1 MSSLIEILS
10 INENNNIIEYK
21 CLNKNNNEH
30 NKIMSIKEYLEQMS
44 KYNNKNINIDYC
56 SSHNNN
62 KYMSFCF
69 NCNKHLCKE
78 CIQSRI
84 HLNHIKNNIL
94 EIQPFKE
101 ELDIIDAVIK
111 DYKDKIEEMN
121 IQKINKLKKLEKKL
135 NENKIKEK
143 KLIEEKIENNN
154 NNEKNELKKNYNK
167 YMEDILVIKK
177 KYEEQIKDRKNKFE
191 LENNIIKNKYK
202 LIKERENINYEYKIE
217 QLIKKYNN
225 TISNLKYDKIL
236 DNMNSIKKLNEIVF
250 KIYNIH
256 NDNYYNALNI
266 KNILLSFAKS
276 EYFKNIMKKV
286 LNNNYEKTLDRIIKI
301 RPKEFNSEINLKKN
315 IDINEYENKIREL
328 EKQLQELKGLK
339 SDKIKQII
347 GTHGFNT

>member
-1 MSSLIEILS
+1 
-10 INENNNIIEYK
+10 
-21 CLNKNNNEH
+21 
-30 NKIMSIKEYLEQMS
+30 
-44 KYNNKNINIDYC
+44 
-56 SSHNNN
+56 
-62 KYMSFCF
+62 
-69 NCNKHLCKE
+69 
-78 CIQSRI
+78 
-84 HLNHIKNNIL
+84 
-94 EIQPFKE
+94 
-101 ELDIIDAVIK
+101 
-111 DYKDKIEEMN
+111 
-121 IQKINKLKKLEKKL
+121 
-135 NENKIKEK
+135 
-143 KLIEEKIENNN
+143 
-154 NNEKNELKKNYNK
+154 
-167 YMEDILVIKK
+167 MEDILVIKK

-202 LIKERENINYEYKIE
+202 LIK
-217 QLIKKYNN
+217 KYNN

-250 KIYNIH
+250 KIYNIY

-347 GTHGFNT
+347 GTPGFNT